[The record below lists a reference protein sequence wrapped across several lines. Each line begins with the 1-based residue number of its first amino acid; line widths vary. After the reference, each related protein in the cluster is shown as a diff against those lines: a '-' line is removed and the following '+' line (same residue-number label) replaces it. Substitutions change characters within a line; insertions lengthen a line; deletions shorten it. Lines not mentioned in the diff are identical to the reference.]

1 MKLSTNQLDQAEQ
14 LARRLGPAN
23 CWTGC
28 GGTLSS
34 FALWMIG
41 ELRQARHREQTMRLI
56 GITGR
61 AGAGKN
67 TVAAMVPGAVVIQ
80 LADPLYA
87 MIAAMTGL
95 PESLLRDR
103 AAKEKAIPGL
113 GKSPRQLLQT
123 LGTEWGRD
131 IVDRE
136 IWLRLCQRRVDQ
148 LAEAGWE
155 TVIVA
160 DVRFDNEAAWVR
172 QAGGEVWEVVRTL
185 DAIGQRVRHH
195 SSEAGV
201 ADDLIDRRIR
211 NDGSLDDL
219 RAAVALPGPV
229 AA

>member
-1 MKLSTNQLDQAEQ
+1 MIRLTLDELDQAEQ

-28 GGTLSS
+28 GGTLAS

-41 ELRQARHREQTMRLI
+41 ELQRTRRRERAMRLI

-67 TVAAMVPGAVVIQ
+67 TVAAMVPGAVVIG

-87 MIAAMTGL
+87 MLSAMTGL

-103 AAKEKAIPGL
+103 AAKERAIPGL

-131 IVDRE
+131 MIGRDL
-136 IWLRLCQRRVDQ
+136 WLSLCQRRVEQ
-148 LAEAGWE
+148 LRDAGWE
-155 TVIVA
+155 TVVIA
-160 DVRFDNEAAWVR
+160 DIRFDNEAAWVR
-172 QAGGEVWEVVRTL
+172 RAGGEVWEVVRHL
-185 DAIGQRVRHH
+185 DAIGVRPH

-201 ADDLIDRRIR
+201 ADELVDRRIV
-211 NDGSLDDL
+211 NDGSLDEL
-219 RAAVALPGPV
+219 RAAVALGGPV